1 MRSASFPAKLQKTWR
16 ARSPLAS
23 LLQRGKKDLQ
33 HRDLLHRRS
42 SPRGIEGFDDRIAT
56 LTPKTLHMT
65 AYHHRTSVAGDIK
78 THFLEAGS
86 GPHLVL
92 LHGGEYGA
100 SAEITWRANIE
111 SLSKTFHV
119 IAPDLLGWGRTDKL
133 YSFSDPAGL
142 RIKHLQRFLEALGIG
157 RALFVGNSAGGGLI
171 LRASVRRPAP
181 LQIGKMVTI
190 CGNASVFKTHS
201 QADLENYTPS
211 LENMRKIVALLY
223 RDPKWHTDE
232 NIRERYESSMIP
244 GAWET
249 LSAARL
255 RSPVHQPRSTS
266 DEFVSQLSQLEIPLL
281 IMSCEHDPLNQSDW
295 DVKFQKI
302 VPGSKVH
309 RFMRSAHEPQIE
321 ETDEFNRV
329 LTEFLI
335 G

>member
-1 MRSASFPAKLQKTWR
+1 MQNLPSSLSLQEGKRSAA
-16 ARSPLAS
+16 ARVAS
-23 LLQRGKKDLQ
+23 KISAFDKGGFR
-33 HRDLLHRRS
+33 
-42 SPRGIEGFDDRIAT
+42 FDDRIAT
-56 LTPKTLHMT
+56 VTPKTLHMT
-65 AYHHRTSVAGDIK
+65 PYHHRTIVAGDIK

-86 GPHLVL
+86 GPDLVL

-100 SAEITWRANIE
+100 SAEITWRPNIE

-119 IAPDLLGWGRTDKL
+119 IAPDLLGWGLTDKL

-171 LRASVRRPAP
+171 LRASVRLPASV
-181 LQIGKMVTI
+181 QIEKMVTI
-190 CGNASVFKTHS
+190 CGNASVFKTNS

-211 LENMRKIVALLY
+211 LENMRKIIALLY
-223 RDPKWHTDE
+223 HDPKWQTDE
-232 NIRERYESSMIP
+232 NIRERYECSIIP

-266 DEFVSQLSQLEIPLL
+266 AEFVSQLSQLKIPLL

-295 DVKFQKI
+295 DVNFQKI

-309 RFMRSAHEPQIE
+309 RFMHSAHEPQIE
-321 ETDEFNRV
+321 ESDEFNRV